1 MTAGFSAFFDL
12 MISGGPVMI
21 PLFICSVAALAIIL
35 ERFRHFR
42 LYTTD
47 TESMMEEIRSAIRK
61 GEFSKATLICEGTRG
76 PIARV
81 LFNGLSN
88 WQLSVERIQGLIT
101 ETILQEITPLERYLP
116 TLATIT
122 RVSPLLGL
130 LGTIGGMINIFSQIS
145 EGHVGNYEKLAVG
158 ISQAL
163 VTTAAGLVIA
173 IPCLVFHNYF
183 TARLNETIQEMEK
196 RGVEITNLILAW
208 KDSDEN

>member
-35 ERFRHFR
+35 ERFRNFR
-42 LYTTD
+42 LYSTD
-47 TESMMEEIRSAIRK
+47 TEAMMEEIRTSVKK
-61 GEFSKATLICEGTRG
+61 GEFSRATLICEGTRG

-88 WQLSVERIQGLIT
+88 WQLSLERIQGSIT

-130 LGTIGGMINIFSQIS
+130 LGTISGMIKIFAEIS
-145 EGHVGNYEKLAVG
+145 GGNVGNYEKLAAG
-158 ISQAL
+158 ISEAL
-163 VTTAAGLVIA
+163 VTTATGLAIA

-183 TARLNETIQEMEK
+183 TARVNETIQEMEK
-196 RGVEITNLILAW
+196 RGVELTNLILAR
-208 KDSDEN
+208 KDSDES

>member
-1 MTAGFSAFFDL
+1 MTAGFSAFFHL
-12 MISGGPVMI
+12 MVSGGPVMI

-47 TESMMEEIRSAIRK
+47 TEAMMEEIRASIRK

-88 WQLSVERIQGLIT
+88 WQLSVERIQGSIT